1 MIAPDRPSDIYL
13 TSPGFEAALT
23 IELGAGEAVAP
34 GVVLGPAR
42 ALPETERVFARQVLP
57 GASLVSGASV
67 AQLAE
72 GAFERCAPRLDADPT
87 PWRCD
92 VFVPDDPDEPG
103 RGALH
108 GARSQLLAA
117 RFLELLDKKRRRA
130 SRRRVEDDPRVL
142 RVQLLLAEREQL
154 WVSVARPIVLPCGA
168 LWPSPL
174 VAGRASIA
182 EDRRAP
188 STAYR
193 KLREALAWMELTIQ
207 AGERCVDLGASPGGW
222 SHVALSSG
230 AQVVAVDRAEL
241 DPIVAGHR
249 ALVHA
254 RADAFRFEPDA
265 PPVDWML
272 SDVIAEPEKSAELL
286 LRWTERRWYRH
297 AVVHL
302 KFKGQ
307 ERYGIARDLI
317 EQMSALGVV
326 ARAKHLAFDKN
337 EITVL
342 VRSVRSAPAE
352 L

>member
-1 MIAPDRPSDIYL
+1 MATERRDIYL
-13 TSPGFEAALT
+13 TSPGFESALT
-23 IELGAGEAVAP
+23 TELGEGEAVAP
-34 GVVLGPAR
+34 GVVLGPGR
-42 ALPETERVFARQVLP
+42 ALADSDLIFARQVLP
-57 GASLVSGASV
+57 EALRVSGASV

-72 GAFERCAPRLDADPT
+72 GAFEFCAPLLDQDPT

-92 VFVPDDPDEPG
+92 VFAPDDPDEPG
-103 RGALH
+103 RAAVHGSRAQLV
-108 GARSQLLAA
+108 GAR
-117 RFLELLDKKRRRA
+117 FFELLDKKRRRSA
-130 SRRRVEDDPRVL
+130 RRRSDDDPRVL

-154 WVSVARPIVLPCGA
+154 WVSVVRPIDLPSGA
-168 LWPSPL
+168 LWPSPFSG
-174 VAGRASIA
+174 GRAFVA

-193 KLREALAWMELTIQ
+193 KLREALAWMDLSIQ
-207 AGERCVDLGASPGGW
+207 PGERCVDLGASPGGW

-230 AQVVAVDRAEL
+230 AKVVAVDKAEM

-249 ALVHA
+249 SFVHA
-254 RADAFRFEPDA
+254 QTDAFRFEPED
-265 PPVDWML
+265 PPVDWLL

-307 ERYGIARDLI
+307 ERYGIARELI
-317 EQMSALGVV
+317 ERMSALGVV

-337 EITVL
+337 EITIF